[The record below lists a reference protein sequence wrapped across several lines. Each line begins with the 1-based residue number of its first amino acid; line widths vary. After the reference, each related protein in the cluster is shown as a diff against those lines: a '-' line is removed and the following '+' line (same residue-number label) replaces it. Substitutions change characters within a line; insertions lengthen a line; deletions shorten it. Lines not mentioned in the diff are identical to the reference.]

1 MAGLWRWALLLQKCF
16 CKQFNISWL
25 PTKIFSLID
34 LVYGSKLF
42 LIHLPTRR
50 KETFVG
56 SFEYWNT
63 FAWHVLMIQFQ
74 WLKIYFLLIAKVKD
88 KTKSAWNPN
97 ALFITRSWF
106 YHFKDKKKLGIFHHS
121 AISQSCTQRMRTS
134 VQLQNCS
141 STATSTVHY
150 STAHGTK

>member
-1 MAGLWRWALLLQKCF
+1 MAGLWRWELLLQKCF
-16 CKQFNISWL
+16 CKQFNISWD

-63 FAWHVLMIQFQ
+63 FSCHLLMIQFQ
-74 WLKIYFLLIAKVKD
+74 WLKIYFLLIAKLKD

-97 ALFITRSWF
+97 ALFITHSWF
-106 YHFKDKKKLGIFHHS
+106 YYFKDKKSLASFI
-121 AISQSCTQRMRTS
+121 T
-134 VQLQNCS
+134 VQLHRAVHRGCVLLFNYKMVLQQIHLQYN
-141 STATSTVHY
+141 TVH
-150 STAHGTK
+150 ATK